1 MLIPAFALIKSSERV
16 PFLLGRTGTE
26 GAYPDPGEIVE
37 AIELLGAS
45 GGSTLI
51 CSS

>member
-1 MLIPAFALIKSSERV
+1 MPALALINNSVRV
-16 PFLLGRTGTE
+16 PFLLGKTGTE
-26 GAYPDPGEIVE
+26 GAYPDPGEIVD